1 AVPPVV
7 SIVTGIL
14 GAGGTAIPLPPVPPG
29 LSGHSR
35 QFQFEVLETG
45 ANGVMHRL
53 ARRPEDGNGSIA
65 FPASAPLYPDPR
77 LRKVWLVLRKNCPC
91 ASCLEER
98 SKPADPFRVLTPEEV
113 AAGAPQP
120 VAMRPVG
127 HYAYQ
132 ITWNDGHDTGIYTL
146 EQLRALS
153 TPTNPGEPGAR
164 ATG

>member
-1 AVPPVV
+1 MPPVV

-45 ANGVMHRL
+45 ANGVIHRL

-77 LRKVWLVLRKNCPC
+77 LRKVWLDLKGN
-91 ASCLEER
+91 
-98 SKPADPFRVLTPEEV
+98 
-113 AAGAPQP
+113 
-120 VAMRPVG
+120 
-127 HYAYQ
+127 Q
-132 ITWNDGHDTGIYTL
+132 ITVSVA
-146 EQLRALS
+146 EAVR
-153 TPTNPGEPGAR
+153 
-164 ATG
+164 